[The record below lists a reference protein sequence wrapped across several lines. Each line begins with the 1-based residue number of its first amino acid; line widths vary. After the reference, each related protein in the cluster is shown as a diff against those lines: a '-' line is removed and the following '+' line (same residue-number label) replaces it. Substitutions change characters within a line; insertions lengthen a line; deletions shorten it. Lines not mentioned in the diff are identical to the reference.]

1 MVELIIMLVLYVATM
16 VGIAYYSRK
25 RSKSLNEFFLAG
37 SGVGGWMSAFAYGT
51 SYFSAVIFI
60 GYAGKFG
67 QGFGASAMWIGI
79 GNAII
84 GSLLA
89 WLILAKRTRK
99 VTRAMDVKTMP
110 QFFEKRYDSKWIK
123 LVTSIIVVVFLL
135 PYSASVYQGLGELFS
150 LIFGVGLE
158 NKETVFVICVLVMA
172 ALTAAYLFL
181 GGYFATALTDFIQGI
196 IMIVGVILMAIFL
209 FNNGAVGGVS
219 NALST
224 LAEQGKGIIPSDGN
238 IAFNLIII
246 ILLTSLGSWGLPQMV
261 HKFYAV
267 KNEKSIKQAT
277 VISTVFAFIIG
288 GLAYICGSLTIIYLA
303 GKTVTGDAMVP
314 TMLTMDGVL
323 PAIVLAIVSV
333 LMLSA
338 SMSTLSAL
346 ALEGSGAMI
355 LDVYKGY
362 IKKNTEEK
370 KQNTLVRIFSIIFII
385 LSVLIAIFKPAGIV
399 ELMGLSWGTL
409 AGCFIGPYVWGL
421 YMKKSNKFGCWW
433 SVIQCLVITLVLTLV
448 WGLSKSPLI
457 GVICMGASLVMTP
470 LVSLAT
476 QKLVKTKPELVTES
490 AETAPDV
497 KTEASEPVVENPTEV
512 QTENN

>member
-1 MVELIIMLVLYVATM
+1 MVELILMLVIYVAAM
-16 VGIAYYSRK
+16 VAVAYYSRR

-67 QGFGASAMWIGI
+67 MNFGASAIWIGI

-84 GSLLA
+84 GSLFA
-89 WLILAKRTRK
+89 WLILAKRTRNA
-99 VTRAMDVKTMP
+99 TRVMDVKTMP
-110 QFFEKRYDSKWIK
+110 QYFEKRYDSKWIK
-123 LVTSIIVVVFLL
+123 LVTSVIVVLFLL

-158 NKETVFVICVLVMA
+158 NKETVFVVCVLVMA
-172 ALTAAYLFL
+172 ALTACYLFL

-196 IMIVGVILMAIFL
+196 IMLIGVVLMAVFL
-209 FNNGAVGGVS
+209 FNNSAVGGLS

-224 LAEQGKGIIPSDGN
+224 LAEEGKGIIPSNND
-238 IAFNLIII
+238 IAFNLLII

-288 GLAYICGSLTIIYLA
+288 SLAYICGSLTIIYLA
-303 GKTVTGDAMVP
+303 GQTVGGDAMVP
-314 TMLTMDGVL
+314 TMLTMSGVL
-323 PAIVLAIVSV
+323 PAIVLAIISV

-362 IKKNTEEK
+362 IKKNTKEK
-370 KQNTLVRIFSIIFII
+370 KQNTLVRIFSIVFII

-421 YMKKSNKFGCWW
+421 YMKKANKFGCWC
-433 SVIQCLVITLVLTLV
+433 SVVQCLVITLILTLV
-448 WGLSKSPLI
+448 LGLAKSPLI

-476 QKLVKTKPELVTES
+476 QKFVKSKPETATENAKMETEINTDESVT
-490 AETAPDV
+490 
-497 KTEASEPVVENPTEV
+497 SENVSQI